1 MLPYNGQGASES
13 IEDAY
18 ATAKCLEAYCDNG
31 CKSLETALRIYESIR
46 LSRAAGNQ
54 ASSRQAGYLNQQLG
68 DMADIP
74 DEEKRYEMM
83 ADKVQ
88 TRMHWIHGYN
98 VDAEIKENLKLYEIH

>member
-1 MLPYNGQGASES
+1 MLPYNGQGASQA

-18 ATAKCLEAYCDNG
+18 AIAKCVAAYCNKR
-31 CKSLETALRIYESIR
+31 CNSLGRALHIYESIR

-54 ASSRQAGYLNQQLG
+54 ASSRQAGYLYQQLG
-68 DMADIP
+68 DMKDIP

-83 ADKVQ
+83 AEKVQ

-98 VDAEIKENLKLYEIH
+98 VDAEIKEKLETI